1 MELKDIKSLSCEE
14 LCEEMKAMEL
24 PAYRGGQIFLWLHRK
39 NISSFDEM
47 LNIPLNIR
55 KTLSEKY
62 YIAGAAIEKKQISQ
76 TSEKKTN
83 LMSQRASEKDN
94 QQHGK
99 RIPLI

>member
-62 YIAGAAIEKKQISQ
+62 YIAGATIEKKQISCYDG
-76 TSEKKTN
+76 TVKYLYRLNDGESIEAVP
-83 LMSQRASEKDN
+83 MSY
-94 QQHGK
+94 HH
-99 RIPLI
+99 